1 MTTRREQILGRIV
14 TALAGATLVG
24 SRIYRS
30 RMEPFARAEFP
41 AIVVEPT
48 ADTADQ
54 TTIATLD
61 WQLGVRISVFVRGAV
76 PDSVA
81 DPIVSDVHSKIMSDT
96 TLNGYAIDI
105 LPTAV
110 GFDLLE
116 GDQPIGV
123 ISCDYVVRYRTNL
136 NSLSG

>member
-1 MTTRREQILGRIV
+1 MSRREQILGRIV
-14 TALAGATLVG
+14 TVLAGTTLVG

-30 RMEPFARAEFP
+30 RNEPFARAEFP
-41 AIVVEPT
+41 ALVVEPT
-48 ADTADQ
+48 ADTAEQ
-54 TTIATLD
+54 TTLATLD

-81 DPIVSDVHSKIMSDT
+81 DPIVSDVHSKLMSDT

-123 ISCDYVVRYRTNL
+123 ISCDFVVRYRTNL
-136 NSLSG
+136 NTISG